1 MNTSL
6 PGTNRIRINKKN
18 IISLLFLCLVI
29 TSFSQEIRISS
40 IDKPLNKIL
49 IELGDNWGV
58 MTSFDDRQLSTYKL
72 TVNKNFSSPAEALD
86 YLLMDLPLRYEII
99 NGVYVIYPLRIT
111 IKPANYII
119 SGRITDRTNHE
130 TLPFSTIIINNTGLI
145 SDLKGNFSFNS
156 SADSIFSVKVSYL
169 GYYILDTIVGQG
181 LNYNFRLTPS
191 VLNMKEVVVL
201 GSSVARS
208 IQTGILPGASHL
220 NHKIAYYLP
229 GYGDNSVFNLLRL
242 QPGIL
247 AAGEQSTDLIIWGSY
262 EGQSQY
268 IFDGFTLYGMKNFN
282 DNISAVN
289 PFMAKDIKVLKGGY
303 GAEYGEKVG
312 GIVDISGID
321 GNRLSPSAQLC
332 INNMTLNGLASVP
345 FRKKSALVLAYRQTY
360 YNLYNPVAFTS
371 SASGTGSGFGRGW
384 RSGGGAEADYYLVPD
399 YIFRDINL
407 KYSGSGRKSNYY
419 ISLYGGLDNF
429 SYSFD
434 KDNNQVRNITLDY
447 REQNKQAGGSVF
459 YGFRW
464 KNTNISNLTVSF
476 SSLKTERNFEE
487 EITRTNGNQIN
498 TGIYERSDISIN
510 EINSRIDNKFV
521 LTEKQNAE
529 AGLGLIYYFTS
540 ILGAPIIY
548 PGSEDKGNLLI
559 PFFYLQDN
567 ITLFKKLV
575 LRPGIRTDFHSISKK
590 IIFQPRF
597 SAAFNI
603 NDHLRINSAVG
614 MYNQFVAK
622 NMLIDTS
629 GNYQFIWSVCDN
641 EDISVINSQSITTGL
656 SYIKNG
662 FTIGVEGYMKW
673 TGGITRFTGSIPE
686 IIKYKGKGKTKG
698 LDFFIKKDF
707 RNQSI
712 WASYTLSETLEHFP
726 YFPTEEYKPAMHDQR
741 HEIKLAGL
749 AKIKSFHFSANYV
762 FGSGLPD
769 PGKLPDDVIYSQ
781 FYSRLDAA
789 IIYSYTKRKIQL
801 DAGISV
807 LNVFNRENIRYS
819 NYTWIPADDAN
830 TISFYSEPV
839 PLTPTLFL
847 KLYY

>member
-6 PGTNRIRINKKN
+6 PGTNRIRINKKI

-29 TSFSQEIRISS
+29 TSFSQEIRISG

-49 IELGDNWGV
+49 IELRDNWGV
-58 MTSFDDRQLSTYKL
+58 MISFDDRQLSTYKL
-72 TVNKNFSSPAEALD
+72 TVSKNFSSPAEALD
-86 YLLMDLPLRYEII
+86 YLLMDLPLHYDVI
-99 NGVYVIYPLRIT
+99 NGVYVIYPVRIPV
-111 IKPANYII
+111 KPKNYII

-145 SDLKGNFSFNS
+145 SDLKGNFSFTS
-156 SADSIFSVKVSYL
+156 SADSIFSVKISYL
-169 GYYILDTIVGQG
+169 GYYILDSVVGQG
-181 LNYNFRLTPS
+181 LNFNFRLTPS
-191 VLNMKEVVVL
+191 VINMKEVVVL

-208 IQTGILPGASHL
+208 IQTGILPGTSHL

-289 PFMAKDIKVLKGGY
+289 PYMAKDIKVLKGGY
-303 GAEYGEKVG
+303 GVEYGEKVG
-312 GIVDISGID
+312 GIVDISGTD

-345 FRKKSALVLAYRQTY
+345 FRKKTALILAYRQTY
-360 YNLYNPVAFTS
+360 YNLYNPVEYTS

-384 RSGGGAEADYYLVPD
+384 RSGGGAEADYYLIPD
-399 YIFRDINL
+399 YVFRDINL
-407 KYSGSGRKSNYY
+407 KYSGSGRISNYY
-419 ISLYGGLDNF
+419 VSLYGGMDNF

-434 KDNNQVRNITLDY
+434 QDNNQQRNILLDY
-447 REQNKQAGGSVF
+447 REQNKQFGGSIF

-464 KNTNISNLTVSF
+464 KEKNTSNITISY
-476 SSLKTERNFEE
+476 SSLQTDRDYEE
-487 EITRTNGNQIN
+487 EITRTNGNQVIISTSEQSVN
-498 TGIYERSDISIN
+498 SIN
-510 EINSRIDNKFV
+510 EINIRNDNKFN
-521 LTEKQNAE
+521 LTEKHSVD
-529 AGLGLIYYFTS
+529 AGFGLIYYFTS
-540 ILGAPIIY
+540 ASGVPAQVIIQ
-548 PGSEDKGNLLI
+548 DKKADLRL
-559 PFFYLQDN
+559 PYFYLQDN
-567 ITLFKKLV
+567 ITLFKKLI
-575 LRPGIRTDFHSISKK
+575 LKPGIRTDFHWISKK
-590 IIFQPRF
+590 VYLQPRF
-597 SAAFNI
+597 SAAYKI
-603 NDHLRINSAVG
+603 NDHFRLNSAVG
-614 MYNQFVAK
+614 IYNQFVAK
-622 NMLIDTS
+622 NMIIDTS
-629 GNYQFIWSVCDN
+629 GNYQFVWSVCNN
-641 EDISVINSQSITTGL
+641 EEIPVLNSQSIVMGF
-656 SYIKNG
+656 SYNSND
-662 FTIGVEGYMKW
+662 FTIGIEGYLKW
-673 TGGITRFTGSIPE
+673 TGGIGRFLDTGAGIVNYE
-686 IIKYKGKGKTKG
+686 GNGKTKG
-698 LDFFIKKDF
+698 LDFFVKKEF
-707 RNQSI
+707 RNQTI
-712 WASYTLSETLEHFP
+712 WASYTLSKTLEHFP
-726 YFPTEEYKPAMHDQR
+726 YFPNDEYISAMHDQR

-769 PGKLPDDVIYSQ
+769 PGKLPDEVVYSQ

-807 LNVFNRENIRYS
+807 LNVLNRENIRYS
-819 NYTWIPADDAN
+819 NYTLIPADEAN
-830 TISFYSEPV
+830 TVSLYSEAV